1 MTLGKGDGRVT
12 ARQFRITE
20 VRTSG
25 SLRGNVAMRA
35 ASALILCVGI
45 LLAAPTV
52 AQQVKQ
58 VAPQQGPTAAVEAR
72 EQLNIVSTTDVS
84 EVADLLA
91 DFRARHPNIE
101 TVYSKANSN
110 DIYNQIVDPSSSSAP
125 PGDII
130 WSSAMDLQVKLVND
144 GYAQPYVSKEIA
156 HIPDWAIWKD
166 EAYAITAE
174 PIVIVYNKNL
184 VPESD
189 IPRTRME
196 LTELLRSKPDIYRG
210 KIASYDPEQSG
221 SGFLFLTRDAQ
232 VTKTTWAMVRAFGNA
247 GIKLYSTTGTVLDR
261 ITSGEH
267 LIAYNMIGSYAIERA
282 KEYPSIGVVV
292 PADYIILMSR
302 IAFIPVVA
310 RHPESAKLFLDYL
323 LSERGQ
329 KFLLARSIGPVRL
342 NLGADGV
349 IPSDR
354 SEAVKPIHIGP
365 ELLTYLDQSKR
376 ASFLKEWRRA
386 LQDR

>member
-1 MTLGKGDGRVT
+1 
-12 ARQFRITE
+12 
-20 VRTSG
+20 
-25 SLRGNVAMRA
+25 MRA
-35 ASALILCVGI
+35 AGALILCVGI

-52 AQQVKQ
+52 AQEVKQ
-58 VAPQQGPTAAVEAR
+58 VADQQGPTAAVEAR
-72 EQLNIVSTTDVS
+72 EQLNIVSTTDAS

-91 DFRARHPNIE
+91 DFRARHPGIV
-101 TVYSKANSN
+101 TVYSKENSN

-125 PGDII
+125 PGDVI

-144 GYAQPYVSKEIA
+144 GYAQSHVSKEIA

-174 PIVIVYNKNL
+174 PVVIVYNKTL

-189 IPRTRME
+189 IPRTRVE
-196 LTELLRSKPDIYRG
+196 LTDLLRRKPDIYRG

-221 SGFLFLTRDAQ
+221 SGFLFLTHDAR
-232 VTKTTWAMVRAFGNA
+232 VTKTTWDMVRAFGDA

-282 KEYPSIGVVV
+282 KEDPSIGIVF

-302 IAFIPVVA
+302 IAFIPVA
-310 RHPESAKLFLDYL
+310 SRHPESAKLFLDYL

-329 KFLLARSIGPVRL
+329 KFLLARSIGSVRPD
-342 NLGADGV
+342 LGADGV
-349 IPSDR
+349 IPGDR

>member
-1 MTLGKGDGRVT
+1 MK
-12 ARQFRITE
+12 
-20 VRTSG
+20 
-25 SLRGNVAMRA
+25 A
-35 ASALILCVGI
+35 ASALVLCIGI
-45 LLAAPTV
+45 LLAAPTM
-52 AQQVKQ
+52 AQQGQEVVSPEVQ
-58 VAPQQGPTAAVEAR
+58 VAAAAEAR
-72 EQLNIVSTTDVS
+72 EQLNIVSTTDAS
-84 EVADLLA
+84 EVTDLLA
-91 DFRARHPNIE
+91 DFRARYPAIE

-110 DIYNQIVDPSSSSAP
+110 DIYNRVVDPASSSEA

-130 WSSAMDLQVKLVND
+130 WSSAMDLQIKLVND

-156 HIPDWAIWKD
+156 HMPDWAIWKD

-184 VPESD
+184 VAESD
-189 IPRTRME
+189 IPRTRAE
-196 LTELLRSKPDIYRG
+196 LTTLLTKKPDTYRG

-221 SGFLFLTRDAQ
+221 SGFLFMTRDARI
-232 VTKTTWAMVRAFGNA
+232 TKTTWDMVRAFGGA

-261 ITSGEH
+261 ISSGEH

-282 KEYPSIGVVV
+282 KEDASIGIVF
-292 PADYIILMSR
+292 PADYITLMSR
-302 IAFIPVVA
+302 IAFIPVAA
-310 RHPESAKLFLDYL
+310 RHPEPARLFLDYL

-329 KFLLARSIGPVRL
+329 KFLLARSVGPVRL
-342 NLGADGV
+342 GLGADGV
-349 IPSDR
+349 IPADR
-354 SEAVKPIHIGP
+354 TDAVKPIHIGP

>member
-1 MTLGKGDGRVT
+1 MGAVK
-12 ARQFRITE
+12 
-20 VRTSG
+20 
-25 SLRGNVAMRA
+25 
-35 ASALILCVGI
+35 ALVLCVGV
-45 LLAAPTV
+45 LLTWPAMS
-52 AQQVKQ
+52 QQTQ
-58 VAPQQGPTAAVEAR
+58 VAPPRGQASAATGAR
-72 EQLNIVSTTDVS
+72 EQLNIVSTTQDA

-91 DFRARHPNIE
+91 DFGARHPDID
-101 TVYSKANSN
+101 TVHTKINSN
-110 DIYNQIVDPSSSSAP
+110 DIYNQIVDPSTSSAA

-130 WSSAMDLQVKLVND
+130 WSSAMDLQIKLVND

-156 HIPDWAIWKD
+156 HLPDWAIWKD

-174 PIVIVYNKNL
+174 PIVIVYNKKL
-184 VPESD
+184 VPDSD
-189 IPRTRME
+189 VPRTRAD
-196 LTELLRSKPDIYRG
+196 LKSLLSRKPEIYRG

-221 SGFLFLTRDAQ
+221 AGFLFITRDARI
-232 VTKTTWAMVRAFGNA
+232 TRTTWDMVRAFGGA

-261 ITSGEH
+261 ISSGEH

-282 KEYPSIGVVV
+282 KEDASIGVVF
-292 PADYIILMSR
+292 PADYITLMSR
-302 IAFIPVVA
+302 IAFIPVTA

-342 NLGADGV
+342 GLGADGV
-349 IPSDR
+349 IPADR
-354 SEAVKPIHIGP
+354 NDAVKPIHIGP

>member
-1 MTLGKGDGRVT
+1 
-12 ARQFRITE
+12 
-20 VRTSG
+20 
-25 SLRGNVAMRA
+25 MRA

-45 LLAAPTV
+45 LLAPPTV

-58 VAPQQGPTAAVEAR
+58 VAPQQGPTAAVEAK
-72 EQLNIVSTTDVS
+72 EQLNIVSTTDAS

-91 DFRARHPNIE
+91 DFRARYPNIE
-101 TVYSKANSN
+101 TVYSKENSN

-125 PGDII
+125 PGDVI

-189 IPRTRME
+189 VPRTRVE
-196 LTELLRSKPDIYRG
+196 LTELLRRKPDIYRG

-221 SGFLFLTRDAQ
+221 SGFLFLTRDAR
-232 VTKTTWAMVRAFGNA
+232 VTKTTWDMVRAFGNA

-282 KEYPSIGVVV
+282 KEDPSIGVVV

-302 IAFIPVVA
+302 IAFIPVAA

-329 KFLLARSIGPVRL
+329 KFLLARSIGPIRL
-342 NLGADGV
+342 DLGADGV
-349 IPSDR
+349 IPGDR

>member
-1 MTLGKGDGRVT
+1 MQD
-12 ARQFRITE
+12 
-20 VRTSG
+20 
-25 SLRGNVAMRA
+25 
-35 ASALILCVGI
+35 
-45 LLAAPTV
+45 
-52 AQQVKQ
+52 
-58 VAPQQGPTAAVEAR
+58 VAPAKGSVAAVAEAR
-72 EQLNIVSTTDVS
+72 DQLNIVSTTEVS

-91 DFRARHPNIE
+91 DFRALYPRIE
-101 TVYSKANSN
+101 TVYSKINSN
-110 DIYNQIVDPSSSSAP
+110 DIYNRIVEPASSSEA
-125 PGDII
+125 PGDVI

-144 GYAQPYVSKEIA
+144 GYAQPYVSKEIT
-156 HIPDWAIWKD
+156 HIPDWAVWKN

-184 VPESD
+184 VAESD
-189 IPRTRME
+189 IPRTRAA
-196 LTELLRSKPDIYRG
+196 LTSLLNKKPDTYRG

-221 SGFLFLTRDAQ
+221 SGFLFITRDSRI
-232 VTKTTWAMVRAFGNA
+232 TKTTWDMVRAFGGA

-261 ITSGEH
+261 ISSGEH

-282 KEYPSIGVVV
+282 
-292 PADYIILMSR
+292 SR
-302 IAFIPVVA
+302 IAFIPVAA

-329 KFLLARSIGPVRL
+329 KFLLARSVGSVRL
-342 NLGADGV
+342 GIGAGGV
-349 IPSDR
+349 IPADR
-354 SEAVKPIHIGP
+354 NDAVKPIHIGP

>member
-1 MTLGKGDGRVT
+1 
-12 ARQFRITE
+12 
-20 VRTSG
+20 
-25 SLRGNVAMRA
+25 MRA
-35 ASALILCVGI
+35 ASALVLCIGI
-45 LLAAPTV
+45 LLAAPTM
-52 AQQVKQ
+52 AQQVQ
-58 VAPQQGPTAAVEAR
+58 EVASPKAQAAAAAEAR
-72 EQLNIVSTTDVS
+72 AQLNIVSTTDAS
-84 EVADLLA
+84 EVTDLLT
-91 DFRARHPNIE
+91 DFRARYPGIE
-101 TVYSKANSN
+101 TVYSKVNSN
-110 DIYNQIVDPSSSSAP
+110 DIYNQVVDPASSSEA

-130 WSSAMDLQVKLVND
+130 WSSAMDLQIKLVND

-156 HIPDWAIWKD
+156 HMPDWAIWKD

-184 VPESD
+184 VAESD
-189 IPRTRME
+189 VPRTRAE
-196 LTELLRSKPDIYRG
+196 LTTLLTKKPDSYRG

-221 SGFLFLTRDAQ
+221 SGFLFITRDARI
-232 VTKTTWAMVRAFGNA
+232 TKTTWDMVRAFGGA

-261 ITSGEH
+261 ISSGEH

-282 KEYPSIGVVV
+282 KEDASIGIVF
-292 PADYIILMSR
+292 PADYITLMSR
-302 IAFIPVVA
+302 IAFIPVAA

-329 KFLLARSIGPVRL
+329 KFLLARSVGPVRFG
-342 NLGADGV
+342 LGADGV
-349 IPSDR
+349 IPADR
-354 SEAVKPIHIGP
+354 TDAVKPIHIGP